1 VNIKAPMASQK
12 PFERSGFDDAIPHH
26 FKTAKKEL
34 IL

>member
-1 VNIKAPMASQK
+1 MASQK

-26 FKTAKKEL
+26 IKTAKKEL